1 MLFVRE
7 FEIIA
12 DEGGYLAV
20 PFDMDG
26 GTEGKTR
33 EEAVAMAADWLRAS
47 ALDSL
52 LHGYALPGGTVGHE
66 PREDGWGGCRCR
78 KRGALRRPCDDV
90 GPGCEGA
97 WRIDRPRRSDVLDRA
112 ACLLEGWLHA
122 HGRCGKRG
130 RAPCVGSAAGKAV
143 RSRSKGR
150 ARVVE
155 LH

>member
-20 PFDMDG
+20 PFNMDG

-52 LHGYALPGGTVGHE
+52 LHDYALPGGA
-66 PREDGWGGCRCR
+66 PWAMNRERADGW
-78 KRGALRRPCDDV
+78 LPL
-90 GPGCEGA
+90 PQA
-97 WRIDRPRRSDVLDRA
+97 WSSPTPPR
-112 ACLLEGWLHA
+112 
-122 HGRCGKRG
+122 
-130 RAPCVGSAAGKAV
+130 
-143 RSRSKGR
+143 
-150 ARVVE
+150 
-155 LH
+155 

>member
-33 EEAVAMAADWLRAS
+33 EEAVAMAADWLRTT

-52 LHGYALPGGTVGHE
+52 LHGYALPGGSVGHA
-66 PREDGWGGCRCR
+66 PREGGWVIAVAVSVELSDAPAMTSTQAAE
-78 KRGALRRPCDDV
+78 ALGVSTARVSQMCST
-90 GPGCEGA
+90 GQLA
-97 WRIDRPRRSDVLDRA
+97 SW
-112 ACLLEGWLHA
+112 
-122 HGRCGKRG
+122 K
-130 RAPCVGSAAGKAV
+130 VGSTRMVAVESVEERLAQAPRPGRPSTQAQKAV
-143 RSRSKGR
+143 L
-150 ARVVE
+150 A
-155 LH
+155 

>member
-33 EEAVAMAADWLRAS
+33 EEAVAMAVDWLRAS

-66 PREDGWGGCRCR
+66 PRESGWVVAVAASVELSDAPAMTSAQAA
-78 KRGALRRPCDDV
+78 KALDV
-90 GPGCEGA
+90 STARVAQMCSTGQLA
-97 WRIDRPRRSDVLDRA
+97 SW
-112 ACLLEGWLHA
+112 
-122 HGRCGKRG
+122 K
-130 RAPCVGSAAGKAV
+130 VGSTRMVAAESVEERLALAPRPGRPSAHAQKAV
-143 RSRSKGR
+143 L
-150 ARVVE
+150 A
-155 LH
+155 